1 LRAIIEFMPGGKLIG
16 DALESHG
23 IFEKIGGWV
32 NEKLQGLGMV
42 GSSFKQAIDKFI
54 HGISATDLLWVPG
67 LGGLWESAKR
77 IFTEPIDRAKNFM
90 ASLATEIIQFIR
102 EAILL
107 PLAALAEGTRGY
119 DLLKAVL
126 GEDPVTGQPVPRNA
140 ETLIGGFMKLI
151 GEEEIW
157 ENIKKANSIPRCLA
171 WFQGAMTELLA
182 FVRAVPGTFVAA
194 FKALEVVD
202 LILVPRAFAKIAG
215 VFGSFVIDF
224 LSWAGKAVWKLLEIV
239 FEVVAP
245 AAIPYLKKV

>member
-90 ASLATEIIQFIR
+90 AGLATEIIQFIR

-107 PLAALAEGTRGY
+107 PLAALAEGTKGY

-140 ETLIGGFMKLI
+140 DTLIGGFMELI

-157 ENIKKANSIPRCLA
+157 EHIQKATAVARC
-171 WFQGAMTELLA
+171 WVWVQGALNGLMG
-182 FVRAVPGTFVAA
+182 FVRRIPGEFVAA
-194 FKALEVVD
+194 FKSLEVID
-202 LILVPRAFAKIAG
+202 MILVPRAFVKIAR
-215 VFGSFVIDF
+215 VFGGFLLEF
-224 LSWAGKAVWKLLEIV
+224 LSWAGKTMWTLLELI

-245 AAIPYLKKV
+245 K